1 MCAHITTEHLLTFFP
16 LSGDD
21 AVLFFRAH
29 LLNDRCKFQCQFMKG
44 GSHFCCDTLYLSL
57 WKCGQAF
64 SLFCPLYKN
73 NVSVKVEFKNCCRY
87 LFDGLCCQS
96 AQHLKE
102 SRLKY
107 LNSYWIDCCEI
118 LSRHPNDF
126 VDPCFVFFLW
136 HQENEMSNNFFVMM
150 LHICHQ
156 VKICSL
162 TLILIIC
169 SVWYVWFLC
178 SVMQP
183 SFKITSPNS
192 WGLSWARTQ
201 SDNNAVQWWYRCF
214 IEETNVDQDR
224 QKDFSLQ
231 CCSYTYTW
239 GNCSVQCC
247 LNFQLILS
255 WLLHL
260 RSSSD
265 HGPRCCLNRVLNK
278 CTGQAGVA
286 GWTMSW
292 MWWTSAIHSMAESTR
307 HLKWIW
313 AANGCQQRVRSGCG
327 WCGRTVWTRIC
338 ATFQVSWLKQLGL
351 VV

>member
-1 MCAHITTEHLLTFFP
+1 MQTVRETCSFFSHSGGLQCSSRLSGPSLAVSAPVYPISDLFKLVPLRHRGMCAHITTEHLLTFFP

-169 SVWYVWFLC
+169 TVVC
-178 SVMQP
+178 DM
-183 SFKITSPNS
+183 
-192 WGLSWARTQ
+192 
-201 SDNNAVQWWYRCF
+201 C
-214 IEETNVDQDR
+214 
-224 QKDFSLQ
+224 DFSVVWCNPVSKSPLQ
-231 CCSYTYTW
+231 TPEVWAEHVPRAIIMQCSDDT
-239 GNCSVQCC
+239 
-247 LNFQLILS
+247 
-255 WLLHL
+255 
-260 RSSSD
+260 D
-265 HGPRCCLNRVLNK
+265 VL
-278 CTGQAGVA
+278 
-286 GWTMSW
+286 
-292 MWWTSAIHSMAESTR
+292 
-307 HLKWIW
+307 
-313 AANGCQQRVRSGCG
+313 
-327 WCGRTVWTRIC
+327 
-338 ATFQVSWLKQLGL
+338 
-351 VV
+351 